1 MNLFQHMCPRKQT
14 GCHHVLTQIIL
25 LATEFVLVTLWG
37 YCHISPSHQWSRT
50 LRLTACCTLSE
61 VLILQVTRVT
71 HTHCVTRVV
80 NPQDG
85 RDFHISL
92 EMPTILN

>member
-14 GCHHVLTQIIL
+14 GCHHVPTQIIL

-37 YCHISPSHQWSRT
+37 YCHISPSHLWSLT

-61 VLILQVTRVT
+61 VLILQVTRVKLHTVSPEWST
-71 HTHCVTRVV
+71 HKTKGTLT
-80 NPQDG
+80 
-85 RDFHISL
+85 FHWKCPRS
-92 EMPTILN
+92 